1 MQCPKCMKNDTTSI
15 SGTHY
20 VCNNSTCINDK
31 NDRTQFI
38 FIPDSHINFPYNQ
51 IFVNRQK
58 QEFYRKPYL
67 EIESVGSRN
76 ITR

>member
-1 MQCPKCMKNDTTSI
+1 MQCPKCMKNDTTLI
-15 SGTHY
+15 SDSHY
-20 VCNNSTCINDK
+20 VCNDSTCIND
-31 NDRTQFI
+31 NEERTQFK
-38 FIPDSHINFPYNQ
+38 FISDDHVRFPYNQ

-58 QEFYRKPYL
+58 QEFFRKPYL